1 MSKYA
6 QALDEFLSEPGNK
19 VMDLAAAIG
28 TQQPNITRY
37 RLGERFPNADVARAI
52 ENGTGGKVPF
62 ALWQAE
68 FLARAGISIPAEDAA

>member
-28 TQQPNITRY
+28 AQQPNITRY
-37 RLGERFPNADVARAI
+37 RLGERFPNAEIARAI
-52 ENGTGGKVPF
+52 ETGTGGKVPF
-62 ALWQAE
+62 SIWQTE
-68 FLARAGISIPAEDAA
+68 FLARAGISNPSEAA